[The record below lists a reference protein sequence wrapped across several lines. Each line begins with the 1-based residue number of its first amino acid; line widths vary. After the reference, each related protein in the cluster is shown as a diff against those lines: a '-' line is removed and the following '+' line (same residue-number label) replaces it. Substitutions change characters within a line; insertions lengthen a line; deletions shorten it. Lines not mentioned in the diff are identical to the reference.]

1 MRTSVAARTAR
12 VEMPRPTWWVPTIG
26 TLALALAALLA
37 GAVLSGRPLA
47 PVEDQPTLR
56 TPFSKAAGTTGRISR
71 VASFNVLGANHT
83 DSRRGNKAS
92 WADSDVRTPNTIK
105 ILDNNG
111 VDLVGFQEL
120 NRIQHDQFMRK
131 SGGAWAMYPGDKLSN
146 YATHNSIAW
155 RTAHWQLLEAN
166 TVPITY
172 FSGKLVPMPYL
183 LMRHVATGR
192 LVWVANFHN
201 PASTRNR
208 GDQSKWRGKAKAAQ
222 VALANKLHQTGVPL
236 IITGDMNERATYHCS
251 MTSKAPMRAA
261 NGGSV
266 GTRRCEAPRDT
277 RIDWIFGSSFVKFT
291 NYVAQRTPLIRRT
304 TDHPVVMA
312 DLFVPVG
319 VRR

>member
-1 MRTSVAARTAR
+1 MRTSAAARTAR
-12 VEMPRPTWWVPTIG
+12 DEMHRPTWWVPTVG

-37 GAVLSGRPLA
+37 GAVLTGRPFA
-47 PVEDQPTLR
+47 PAPEEPTLR
-56 TPFSKAAGTTGRISR
+56 TPFSKAAESSGRISR

-83 DSRRGNKAS
+83 DPRNGNKAG
-92 WADSDVRTPNTIK
+92 WANSNVRTPNTVK
-105 ILDNNG
+105 ILNNNG

-120 NRIQHDQFMRK
+120 NRVQHEQFMK
-131 SGGAWAMYPGDKLSN
+131 ETGGTWATYPGESLSN

-166 TVPITY
+166 TIPITY
-172 FSGKLVPMPYL
+172 FNGKLVPMPYL

-192 LVWVANFHN
+192 LLWVANFHN
-201 PASTRNR
+201 PASTRAR
-208 GDQSKWRGKAKAAQ
+208 GDQSKWRARAKAAQ

-236 IITGDMNERATYHCS
+236 IITGDMNERESYHCA
-251 MTSKAPMRAA
+251 MTSLAPMKAA

-266 GTRRCEAPRDT
+266 GTSRCQAPRDT
-277 RIDWIFGSSFVKFT
+277 RIDWIFGSSFVRFT
-291 NYVAQRTPLIRRT
+291 NYVAQRTPLIQQT

-319 VRR
+319 VRG